1 MRKAALLPRPTG
13 ASRPLPGSGSTA
25 SSGTATDG
33 PDGLPTAGVTRL
45 SIQPLPCGEA
55 ISAGSPTA
63 HHTRRPNTSSKPPT
77 TGFHAADGAAGAAT
91 LSHPFNGKSLSLT
104 VRGQIADSNPSS
116 ASSP

>member
-13 ASRPLPGSGSTA
+13 ASRPLPASGSTA

-33 PDGLPTAGVTRL
+33 PGLPTAGVTRL

-63 HHTRRPNTSSKPPT
+63 HHTSRPNTSSKPLT

-91 LSHPFNGKSLSLT
+91 LSHPFHGKSLSLT
-104 VRGQIADSNPSS
+104 VRGKIADSNPSS
-116 ASSP
+116 AS